1 MASLCSRSRWEF
13 ASIREPFTSAPNST
27 LGLVLTSLIKF
38 TPQNQLILIVL
49 CISIVTYIS
58 FVPLIWQVWC
68 LVDRVTSED
77 VVSSKRSS
85 KRSNKLSSTLSRTK
99 GEFQSRETQSS
110 IFSRVCTLHL
120 SKSLKVPI
128 HMHLRLS
135 HTFEESHLCVDASR
149 VTPETRTVHSI

>member
-1 MASLCSRSRWEF
+1 MPSLCSRSRWEF
-13 ASIREPFTSAPNST
+13 ASIREPFTIAPIPHSDSSW
-27 LGLVLTSLIKF
+27 LLVKF
-38 TPQNQLILIVL
+38 TPSNQLILIVF
-49 CISIVTYIS
+49 CIAIVTYIS
-58 FVPLIWQVWC
+58 FVLLIWQVWC

-85 KRSNKLSSTLSRTK
+85 KLSSTLSRTK

-110 IFSRVCTLHL
+110 IFSRVCTCI
-120 SKSLKVPI
+120 SQSRFKVPI

-149 VTPETRTVHSI
+149 LTPETRTVHSI